1 MLEETINN
9 NNSNPISALPIINNV
24 FLRNVMASGKDLIFG
39 SAKLRVISAL
49 SQPGI
54 AITGYIKITTVFS
67 FVVLTS

>member
-39 SAKLRVISAL
+39 SAKLKAILAL

-54 AITGYIKITTVFS
+54 APVTLKSLPYFHY
-67 FVVLTS
+67 FHL